1 MKKNEMPALKT
12 PAPNFD
18 KLRDLIRSRIVEQG
32 IPSLAVSVAWK
43 GEIIWEE
50 AFGWADL
57 KRRLPATIH
66 TPYSLAS
73 VSKPIT
79 ATAIMKL
86 VEAGQIDLDKP
97 VNDYLSPGSQ
107 LNVWIGDPREVTVR
121 RLASHTAGLPGQM
134 NFYMESERGQMP
146 PREESIRRYGNII
159 TPPGERYQY
168 ANFGFGILDHIVA
181 RVSGLS
187 FADFLRREI
196 FLPLGM
202 NRSSLD
208 IAPGLA
214 PYAASRYHGEW
225 NQGFGVIAGDGTYA
239 ASRNDGEG
247 KPLPFY
253 EMDHP
258 GASSVWASVHDLAR
272 FGLFHLRQRL
282 PDQRAILSDQTI
294 LSMQQPAVRMNK
306 VSPSDLNLRATSQY
320 GIGWVIDQDDLDHR
334 ISHGGGM
341 MGAASK
347 ILLIP
352 EHGIVI
358 ATASNTFAPLAYTIE
373 RDILAELL
381 PEYAAKFE
389 QYDERKKKSGKAQG
403 SSAGKFP
410 VEELTGEWR
419 GTLHTYE
426 KQLPIEL
433 SFLPTGEVHAKIGDQ
448 LSSLV
453 NDARFAEACLTG
465 KMMGSVETFDANRR
479 PRHPLHHLVLDLKM
493 RGKSLNGAIVSVA
506 GNMLSHW
513 TELHKVPA
521 A

>member
-1 MKKNEMPALKT
+1 MPALKT
-12 PAPNFD
+12 PDHNFD
-18 KLRDLIRSRIVEQG
+18 KLRDLIRSRMVEQG
-32 IPSLAVSVAWK
+32 IPSLAVSVARN

-50 AFGWADL
+50 AFGWADIE
-57 KRRLPATIH
+57 RRLPATIH

-79 ATAIMKL
+79 TTAIMKL
-86 VEAGQIDLDKP
+86 VEAGRIDLDKP

-107 LNVWIGDPREVTVR
+107 LNVWIGDPKEVTVR
-121 RLASHTAGLPGQM
+121 RLASHTSGLTGQM

-187 FADFLRREI
+187 FADFLRHEI

-208 IAPGLA
+208 IAPELA
-214 PYAASRYHGEW
+214 PYAASRYHGEG
-225 NQGFGVIAGDGTYA
+225 NQGFGVIASDGAYA
-239 ASRNDGEG
+239 SSRYDGEG
-247 KPLPFY
+247 KPIPFY

-258 GASSVWASVHDLAR
+258 GASSVWGSVHDLVR

-294 LSMQQPAVRMNK
+294 LSMQQSAVRMTN

-320 GIGWVIDQDDLDHR
+320 GIGWVIDQDELDHR

-341 MGAASK
+341 MGTASK

-381 PEYAAKFE
+381 PEYAAKFA
-389 QYDERKKKSGKAQG
+389 QDDESRAKSDQVGG
-403 SSAGKFP
+403 SSEGKFP

-426 KQLPIEL
+426 KELPIEL
-433 SFLPTGEVHAKIGDQ
+433 SFMPTGGVHAKIGDQ
-448 LSSLV
+448 MSSLV
-453 NDARFAEACLTG
+453 NGARFAEGCLTG
-465 KMMGSVETFDANRR
+465 KMMGSVETADANRR

-493 RGKSLNGAIVSVA
+493 RGPSLNGAIVSVA
-506 GNMLSHW
+506 GTMLAHW
-513 TELHKVPA
+513 TELHKVPSN
-521 A
+521 

>member
-1 MKKNEMPALKT
+1 MPALKT
-12 PAPNFD
+12 PSHNFD
-18 KLRDLIRSRIVEQG
+18 KLRDLIRSRMVEEG
-32 IPSLAVSVAWK
+32 IPSFAVSVARN

-50 AFGWADL
+50 AFGWAD
-57 KRRLPATIH
+57 REQRIPATVH
-66 TPYSLAS
+66 TLYSLAS

-107 LNVWIGDPREVTVR
+107 LNVWIGDPKEVTVR
-121 RLASHTAGLPGQM
+121 KLACHTSGLSGQL
-134 NFYMESERGQMP
+134 NFFMEGERGQMP

-159 TPPGERYQY
+159 TPPGERYRY
-168 ANFGFGILDHIVA
+168 SNFGFGILDHIVS

-187 FADFLRREI
+187 FADFLHSEI

-202 NRSSLD
+202 TRSSLD
-208 IAPGLA
+208 IAPELA
-214 PYAASRYHGEW
+214 PYAAIRYG
-225 NQGFGVIAGDGTYA
+225 GDG
-239 ASRNDGEG
+239 
-247 KPLPFY
+247 KPFPFY
-253 EMDHP
+253 DVDHP
-258 GASSVWASVHDLAR
+258 GASSVWTSVHDLAR

-282 PDQRAILSDQTI
+282 PDQKAILSDQTI
-294 LSMQQPAVRMNK
+294 LSMQQSAVRMNN

-352 EHGIVI
+352 EEGIVI
-358 ATASNTFAPLAYTIE
+358 ATAANTGAPLAWTIE

-381 PEYAAKFE
+381 PEYSAKFE
-389 QYDERKKKSGKAQG
+389 QYDERKAKPGQAQG
-403 SSAGKFP
+403 SPAGKFP

-426 KQLPIEL
+426 KELPVEL
-433 SFLPTGEVHAKIGDQ
+433 SFLPSGEVHTKIGDQ

-453 NDARFAEACLTG
+453 NDARFVDG
-465 KMMGSVETFDANRR
+465 WISGRMMGSVETADANRR
-479 PRHPLHHLVLDLKM
+479 PRHPGHHLGLELKM
-493 RGKSLNGAIVSVA
+493 RGTSLKGAIISVA
-506 GNMLSHW
+506 WNSLAHW
-513 TELHKVPA
+513 AEFHKVPST
-521 A
+521 